1 MAALIN
7 WKKNTVDWDGITV
20 CLLQGEV
27 ENITFPPW
35 LISFS
40 VRAASV
46 WPEKIRIHLLTN
58 LSIRQSHTVRGNSL
72 QKEQETPTVL
82 HKLYFWTGSVIVL

>member
-1 MAALIN
+1 MAALVN
-7 WKKNTVDWDGITV
+7 WKKKQPVDWDGITV
-20 CLLQGEV
+20 CLLQGKV

-40 VRAASV
+40 ASV